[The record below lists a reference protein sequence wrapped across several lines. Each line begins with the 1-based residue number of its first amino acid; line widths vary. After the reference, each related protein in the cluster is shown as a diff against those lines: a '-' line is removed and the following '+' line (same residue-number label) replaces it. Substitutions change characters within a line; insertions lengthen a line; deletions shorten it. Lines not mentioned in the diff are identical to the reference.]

1 MSLCQSVCVVLSVR
15 ENKREPVSVYVC
27 EHVFMCMCV
36 VLCVTLYDR
45 CEPTVPSRSCFPRLP
60 WLPCQSATFP
70 FRAEEALFSTFLS
83 FTHSL
88 IHTHVLSLFKSRR
101 HQLATNSAGTLS
113 LYFPQSSM
121 KQTSAVW
128 CGPVPRRPCVCVCVS
143 MSMSVSVC
151 LWWALKCQQ
160 VVNGL

>member
-1 MSLCQSVCVVLSVR
+1 MRVSMSSCVNLWV
-15 ENKREPVSVYVC
+15 
-27 EHVFMCMCV
+27 CMCV

-45 CEPTVPSRSCFPRLP
+45 CEPTVPSRSCFARLP

-88 IHTHVLSLFKSRR
+88 KHTHVLSLSKSRR
-101 HQLATNSAGTLS
+101 HQLATNSAGTRS

-128 CGPVPRRPCVCVCVS
+128 CGPVPRRPCVCVSLSVS
-143 MSMSVSVC
+143 MCVC
-151 LWWALKCQQ
+151 G
-160 VVNGL
+160 GL